1 MIQDFCL
8 DRNTLK
14 FPLSLKPKRN
24 SGHLQIFKS
33 QKYVPQHSDSVF
45 VYPARKTR
53 SQKKESWFSISSVWP
68 LRKKTKQKIFARKIK
83 PPPHRTTKQ
92 FDIIEQ
98 CIASSLW
105 SSPSKQ
111 TERVSDKTKRYRDRE
126 NTLLSYERGGR
137 RPKCPSP
144 SWPPSFRKCSSIAG
158 TCSPPAT
165 STSLSFSPETAVLEA
180 DQSFSLENAAA
191 GGGDNEPTLPCVL
204 VTTYNCLRYIQQVIG
219 NLG

>member
-24 SGHLQIFKS
+24 SGHFQIFRS

-45 VYPARKTR
+45 VYPVRKTR
-53 SQKKESWFSISSVWP
+53 SQKKEAWSSISSVWP
-68 LRKKTKQKIFARKIK
+68 LRKKNKQTIFPRKIK
-83 PPPHRTTKQ
+83 TSAPQNRTKQ

-98 CIASSLW
+98 CIASSLG

-111 TERVSDKTKRYRDRE
+111 TERVSDKTQRYRDRE

-144 SWPPSFRKCSSIAG
+144 SWAPSFRKCSSIAG

-180 DQSFSLENAAA
+180 DQSLSLENAAA
-191 GGGDNEPTLPCVL
+191 GGGGGRRQRTNSALC
-204 VTTYNCLRYIQQVIG
+204 
-219 NLG
+219 